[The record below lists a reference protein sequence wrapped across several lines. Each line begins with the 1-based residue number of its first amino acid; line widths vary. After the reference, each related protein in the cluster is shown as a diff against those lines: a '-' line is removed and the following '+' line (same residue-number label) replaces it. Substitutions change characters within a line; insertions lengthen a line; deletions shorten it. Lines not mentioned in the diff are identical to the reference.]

1 MRKLFVA
8 LALALAIA
16 VAVPV
21 ALAATSGRS
30 GGLLDRQ
37 QAAWKTSP
45 ISTSSSDWE
54 TLPRLSFVSSG
65 STSHT
70 LCARHE
76 LSVSLSANLRGAPVL
91 FRVVLDGGAILE
103 PGPARFVPVS
113 GAQTFAA
120 TFVGSAGTF
129 EGSDGHALEVQW
141 RSPTGG
147 VVTLDRGVANVL
159 YERGVSG
166 PPC

>member
-1 MRKLFVA
+1 MRKLFIASA
-8 LALALAIA
+8 LVLAIA

-21 ALAATSGRS
+21 ALAATSGRA
-30 GGLLDRQ
+30 GGQLDRQ

-45 ISTSSSDWE
+45 VSTSSSDWH

-65 STSHT
+65 SGSHT

-76 LSVSLSANLRGAPVL
+76 LSVSLSVNLRGAPAL
-91 FRVVLDGGAILE
+91 FRVVLDGGAILQ
-103 PGPARFVPVS
+103 PGPARFVPGS
-113 GAQTFAA
+113 DSQTFAA

-141 RSPTGG
+141 RSPSGG

-166 PPC
+166 APC